1 MNMVSADRLAFFG
14 ALPEGFDAAI
24 ESVAPLLRFSAG
36 EGGIPVE
43 VVRADGPLAEKK
55 SGRIRL
61 GWKKPVHLYRALS
74 LLRDG
79 WERDDWKREEKPC
92 FETGMMFDVSRNAV
106 LRPET
111 LRLLLCRMAL
121 MGMDVGMM
129 YTEDTY
135 EVPGEPYFGYMRG
148 RYSIE
153 ELRALDGF
161 AASLGIEL
169 IPCIQTLGHLNR
181 VLHWPRMA
189 KYADNGEVL
198 LADDPATYEL
208 LERMITAA
216 CAPYRTK
223 RIHLGMDEAH
233 GIGLGGHLKAHG
245 YEPPHAIIL
254 RHLTRVKEITDRLGL
269 APMMWSDMYFRPDSP
284 SGGYYDSGEPTAE
297 AIASVVPGVSLVYWD
312 YYHNTEEEY
321 EAMLNKHKK
330 LSGTPLFAGG
340 VWTWTGPAPDYEKT
354 IKASVP
360 ALTACKK
367 AGVPLALATAW
378 GDNGAE
384 ANLFTALPGMQ
395 LYAEFAYTGEYD
407 PAWLARRFRV
417 CCGAEIEPFLGLSRF
432 NTVPGMRSTAL
443 RPVNAAKFLLYQ
455 DPMVQLFAKDTEGL
469 AMEAHYAALAEE
481 YGGYAAAGGLYG
493 ELMKFYARLAK
504 VLAGKC
510 RWHERIS
517 DAVAHEDRDEAM
529 ALVGVLAAVR
539 TDVEALRQTWRSLW
553 LKTNKPY
560 GFEVIDGRL
569 GAVEARLETA
579 CVRVTSWGSGIE
591 SERLDELRET
601 PLPYTLR
608 EGGALF
614 GSYAVGEIVSAC
626 KIDL

>member
-1 MNMVSADRLAFFG
+1 MGQIERLAFTG
-14 ALPEGFDAAI
+14 MLPEGFGQAMEQI
-24 ESVAPLLRFSAG
+24 GPLIGFSAG
-36 EGGIPVE
+36 EDGIPVE
-43 VVRADGPLAEKK
+43 VFRGAGPSAEKRRGK
-55 SGRIRL
+55 IRL

-79 WERDDWKREEKPC
+79 WDREEWLREETPC

-106 LRPET
+106 LRTKT
-111 LRLLLCRMAL
+111 LKTLLCRMAL

-135 EVPGEPYFGYMRG
+135 EVPDEPYFGYMRG
-148 RYSIE
+148 RYSMA
-153 ELRALDGF
+153 ELRELDSC
-161 AASLGIEL
+161 AAALGIEL

-181 VLHWPRMA
+181 VLHWPAMA
-189 KYADNGEVL
+189 RYADNGEVL
-198 LADDPATYEL
+198 LADEPETYRL

-216 CAPYRTK
+216 SAPYRTR

-233 GIGLGGHLKAHG
+233 GIGLGAHLRRHG
-245 YEPPHAIIL
+245 YESPHAIIL
-254 RHLTRVKEITDRLGL
+254 RHLTRVTEITSRLGL
-269 APMMWSDMYFRPDSP
+269 EPIMWSDMYFRPDSP
-284 SGGYYDSGEPTAE
+284 TNGYYDSGEPTAE

-321 EAMLNKHKK
+321 RIMLDKHKK

-354 IKASVP
+354 VRTTVP

-384 ANLFTALPGMQ
+384 ANLLTALPGMQ

-417 CCGAEIEPFLGLSRF
+417 CCGGEIQPFLGLSRF
-432 NTVPGMRSTAL
+432 NTVPGMRATAT

-469 AMEAHYAALAEE
+469 AMAEHYAALAEE
-481 YGGYAAAGGLYG
+481 YAGYGAAEGLYG
-493 ELMKFYARLAK
+493 ELMEFYAQLAR
-504 VLAGKC
+504 VLADKC
-510 RWHERIS
+510 RWHENIAG
-517 DAVAHEDRDEAM
+517 AVARKDRAGAM
-529 ALVGVLAAVR
+529 ELA
-539 TDVEALRQTWRSLW
+539 EALRTAADNTGVLRRLWRTMW
-553 LKTNKPY
+553 LETNKPY

-579 CVRVTSWGSGIE
+579 RVRVAAWAGG
-591 SERLDELRET
+591 DEAELLEELLEE
-601 PLPYTLR
+601 PLPYTQR
-608 EGGALF
+608 ENGALA
-614 GSYAVGEIVSAC
+614 GSYAVSEIVSAC